1 MHWNKTPTLLS
12 FRTSI
17 FVIKLLFIYELS
29 MSSMFK
35 IMEITDM
42 KFVFHLHYSYILI
55 MLENISKVKLYIV

>member
-1 MHWNKTPTLLS
+1 MLWNKPPTLLS

-17 FVIKLLFIYELS
+17 FVIKLLSIYELS

-42 KFVFHLHYSYILI
+42 KFVFHLNYSYILI